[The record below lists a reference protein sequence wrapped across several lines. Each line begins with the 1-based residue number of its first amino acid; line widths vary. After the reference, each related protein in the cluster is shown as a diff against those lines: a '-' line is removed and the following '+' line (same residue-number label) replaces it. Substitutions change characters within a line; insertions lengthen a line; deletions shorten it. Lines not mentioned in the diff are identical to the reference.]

1 MGKIIKMKD
10 LLKESIEEGKLNEL
24 GGFSHNVDFNL
35 TGNYDVHPNRDEKK
49 GPDHFLQGFSSKEA
63 KHIIDGQ
70 LKNWAKDL
78 RKVQYRVI
86 KDWMTAAKAGKIDY
100 FDLVRGLKTGDIR
113 RAHPY
118 ETTFLASLLSRDK
131 IIDRFRSYF
140 KGKKGKSGRTK

>member
-1 MGKIIKMKD
+1 MKMTESKLKD
-10 LLKESIEEGKLNEL
+10 LVREIIEEEL
-24 GGFSHNVDFNL
+24 SEDWR
-35 TGNYDVHPNRDEKK
+35 TEKEK
-49 GPDHFLQGFSSKEA
+49 WSSPEA
-63 KHIIDGQ
+63 RQIMDDS
-70 LKNWAKDL
+70 LRMWSKDL
-78 RKVQYRVI
+78 KQVKFRVI